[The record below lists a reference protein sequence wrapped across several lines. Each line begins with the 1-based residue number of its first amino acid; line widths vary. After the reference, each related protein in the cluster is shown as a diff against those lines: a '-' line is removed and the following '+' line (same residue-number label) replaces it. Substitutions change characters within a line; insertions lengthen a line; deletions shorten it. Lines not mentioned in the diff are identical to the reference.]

1 MKKVCFIE
9 TSHDQ
14 RDLISILASKAK
26 INDYDF
32 VLLVTNKRL
41 KKIYADLVEEIHICK
56 SSSKYDSYSSLKSFL
71 LEKRTRFWPL
81 LVKPFKEKNVSKS
94 LKTISADIVL
104 TYVGPES
111 IKYIASVIEKENNY
125 DFFFMDQVQNGLRT
139 LTKVPFSKKGCAINK
154 IGKEIDH
161 IPHIGR
167 PRKKKLNSL
176 ILFRYDKLRFLEAL
190 FSTFNRKIKSHVY
203 KFIFKKSSN
212 CSKEEVILAPQ
223 GYTEA
228 SFTYCT
234 FSFDSPVK
242 QLFNWSKKQKNINFR
257 WRLHKHSFMRMEWK
271 DFYLIYTSGY
281 KIEDFTIPL
290 ESSIKTCKYITT
302 VSSNIIFDSSLH
314 GVPSIALGKSVY
326 HNERKIPF
334 TLSSK
339 KISFHNSLIGFENRE
354 WVDSSVDKLFTF
366 FKSNLILKK

>member
-1 MKKVCFIE
+1 MKRVCFIE

-26 INDYDF
+26 TNDFDF
-32 VLLVTNKRL
+32 VLLVTNNRL
-41 KKIYADLVEEIHICK
+41 KKIYADLVDEIYVCNP
-56 SSSKYDSYSSLKSFL
+56 SAEPDSYSSLKSFL

-94 LKTISADIVL
+94 LKKISADIVL

-111 IKYIASVIEKENNY
+111 IKYITCVLEKENNY

-139 LTKVPFSKKGCAINK
+139 LTKLPFSKQGCGINK
-154 IGKEIDH
+154 TGNEVNH
-161 IPHIGR
+161 VPHIGR
-167 PRKKKLNSL
+167 PRKKKLKPS
-176 ILFRYDKLRFLEAL
+176 ILFRYNKLRFLEAL
-190 FSTFNRKIKSHVY
+190 FSTLNRKIKKIVY
-203 KFIFKKSSN
+203 KVIIMKSSN
-212 CSKEEVILAPQ
+212 LSKDEIILAPQ

-234 FSFDSPVK
+234 FSFESPVK
-242 QLFNWSKKQKNINFR
+242 QLFNWSKKQNTKNFR
-257 WRLHKHSFMRMEWK
+257 WRLHKHSFVRMEWK
-271 DFYLIYTSGY
+271 DFYFIYTSGY
-281 KIEDFTIPL
+281 KVESFTIPL

-314 GVPSIALGKSVY
+314 GVPSIALGKSIY
-326 HNERKIPF
+326 HNERKVPF

-339 KISFHNSLIGFENRE
+339 QISFHNSLIGFENRE
-354 WVDSSVDKLFTF
+354 WVDSSVEKLFNF
-366 FKSNLILKK
+366 LKK